1 MYNIIKTE
9 RFEKWFKS
17 LKDLNTRAK
26 IDVRIRRMELG
37 NLGDIKPVGEGVS
50 EARIHYSLWRRLSS
64 LFLFARRYCY
74 YSALRGR

>member
-50 EARIHYSLWRRLSS
+50 EARIDRKSVV
-64 LFLFARRYCY
+64 
-74 YSALRGR
+74 